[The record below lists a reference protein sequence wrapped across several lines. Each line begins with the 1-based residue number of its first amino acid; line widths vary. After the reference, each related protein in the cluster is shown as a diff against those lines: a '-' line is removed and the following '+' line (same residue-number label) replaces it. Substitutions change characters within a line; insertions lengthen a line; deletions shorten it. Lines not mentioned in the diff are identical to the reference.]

1 MIGKVSTRATV
12 ALIVGIV
19 FLCAVGCQ
27 KEAPKETPKVE
38 EKETPKAEPAKEVKK
53 EEPAPEP
60 SKEEPKPD
68 TKEEPK
74 AEPAKAT
81 AADKLKEAL
90 AAMPQYDLSAGAVE
104 KYLGTL
110 AEVEKEFPGS
120 PEALQAFAAAARTR
134 SDCLVLAAAGVAPDL
149 EKRLLALDGKLAA
162 DQEPNDEAVAAY
174 LNGLAS
180 SMQENAR
187 KLEGDAQEQL
197 NLRAGLLIY
206 LAQERL
212 VKAGKLPA
220 AYLAVPAEWIQAPVA
235 AADAAKPAE
244 GAAQPAEGAA
254 QPEVAAAGDGTAKPA
269 EGAAQPAEGAAQ
281 PAEGAAQPAEGAAQ
295 PAEGAAQPAE
305 GAAQPAEGAAQP
317 AEGAA
322 QPPVSSDGAA
332 AAGTAAP
339 SIQAGG
345 ADVATLLSMVNA
357 KGGAALAARILVA
370 SRLKNGLTSASALP
384 FAARW
389 VQFADAAGPVL
400 CAACGQLGTLK
411 EEYLGDLLFLKENAG
426 LLCAEALPDIEQGMT
441 VAQSVVKNCASG
453 LGLAAEDAQLATPV
467 NALALRSYELA
478 GRLANQLPEG
488 SENDPLLPY
497 FAPLAQALQ
506 SGMLEV
512 LPLDPAIE
520 LFPKDKWAEM
530 KDRLVLRSD
539 LSPLSP
545 TWSFQPIEMIVAD
558 EKGVSKALRPLARVA
573 QGKAQMLDREAG
585 YAWPGKLIVDVEG
598 IARELEEKNKLLKE
612 QNRTYDETVGAFLE
626 DVTIRGTLFKKPD
639 FSIPSVVEAARKL
652 AGEAGQFEGRA
663 FAYLAGQS
671 VINTERPQWPLFP
684 ETVGRAALYAIDIDT
699 PALLFKRIV
708 DSLYYADYK
717 DDRLVKGTG
726 IVGSVPTVYFTEKFV
741 DETVLDTT
749 YKRPLLVYV
758 TDDGSVRFYPPTDVT
773 RKGKMTAKRNP
784 RKRDI
789 PWPGKFQ
796 SVEDPRNPDPLWN
809 LFMAYTSAGN
819 SKFEEQVVGIAAA
832 MKKKWDNGNV
842 IYVVADDNASSGL
855 VIKVAD
861 LLTRLPED
869 APLAEVGKA
878 YPGFAC
884 DAEKAAAQCISNIVV
899 IFPDVEIPYLPG
911 KKKVK
916 EAETSVYCDQK
927 DIESK
932 INAKRGAIKFCYDPE
947 LQKNPQLQGKVVFK
961 FTIGPEGRVTSI
973 SLEQDGLGNTKVTDC
988 TRNIIKG
995 ITFRRPIGGECVIR
1009 YPWNFKP

>member
-1 MIGKVSTRATV
+1 MNGKVSTRAAI
-12 ALIVGIV
+12 ALIVGIL
-19 FLCAVGCQ
+19 FLFVGCQ
-27 KEAPKETPKVE
+27 KEAPKEAPKVE
-38 EKETPKAEPAKEVKK
+38 KKEPAKAEPAKEVKK
-53 EEPAPEP
+53 EEPAQEP
-60 SKEEPKPD
+60 KKEEPKPD
-68 TKEEPK
+68 VKKEEPP
-74 AEPAKAT
+74 AETPKAT
-81 AADKLKEAL
+81 AVDKLKAAL
-90 AAMPQYDLSAGAVE
+90 DSMPQYDLAPGAFE
-104 KYLGTL
+104 KYLGAL
-110 AEVEKEFPGS
+110 AEVEKEFPDS
-120 PEALQAFAAAARTR
+120 PEAMQAYVASARTR

-149 EKRLLALDGKLAA
+149 EKRLLALDGKLGEG
-162 DQEPNDEAVAAY
+162 QEPGDEVVAGY
-174 LNGLAS
+174 LNELAAA
-180 SMQENAR
+180 MQEKA
-187 KLEGDAQEQL
+187 KKMDGDAQEQL
-197 NLRAGLLIY
+197 NLRAGLLMV

-212 VKAGKLPA
+212 VKAGKLPTA
-220 AYLAVPAEWIQAPVA
+220 KLVVPAEWFLATPTPAPA
-235 AADAAKPAE
+235 SADAGAPAAE
-244 GAAQPAEGAA
+244 GA
-254 QPEVAAAGDGTAKPA
+254 QPEVAAAADGTAKPA
-269 EGAAQPAEGAAQ
+269 EGAQPEVAAAADGTAKPAEGAQ
-281 PAEGAAQPAEGAAQ
+281 PAAEGAKPAG
-295 PAEGAAQPAE
+295 PASGL
-305 GAAQPAEGAAQP
+305 
-317 AEGAA
+317 
-322 QPPVSSDGAA
+322 
-332 AAGTAAP
+332 
-339 SIQAGG
+339 QAGG
-345 ADVATLLSMVNA
+345 ADVATLLSTMNS

-370 SRLKNGLTSASALP
+370 SRLKNGLTSAAALP

-400 CAACGQLGTLK
+400 CAACGQLGTIK
-411 EEYLGDLLFLKENAG
+411 EEFLGDVLFLKENAG

-441 VAQSVVKNCASG
+441 VAQSVIKNCASG
-453 LGLAAEDAQLATPV
+453 LGLAAEDAALATPV
-467 NALALRSYELA
+467 NTLALRSYSLA
-478 GRLANQLPEG
+478 AQLVAQPPEG
-488 SENDPLLPY
+488 VENDPLLPH

-506 SGMLEV
+506 SGLQEL
-512 LPLDPAIE
+512 LPLDPVIE

-539 LSPLSP
+539 LSPLAP
-545 TWSFQPIEMIVAD
+545 AWSFQPVELIVAD
-558 EKGVSKALRPLARVA
+558 EKGVSKALRPLARPD
-573 QGKAQMLDREAG
+573 QGKVAMLDREAG
-585 YAWPGKLIVDVEG
+585 YGWPGKLIIDVEG
-598 IARELEEKNKLLKE
+598 IAKELEEKNKALKE
-612 QNRTYDETVGAFLE
+612 QKKPYDESLGAFLE

-639 FSIPSVVEAARKL
+639 FSIPSVVEAAKKL
-652 AGEAGQFEGRA
+652 VDEAGQFEGRA

-671 VINTERPQWPLFP
+671 VINTERTQWPVFP

-699 PALLFKRIV
+699 PALLFKRIL

-749 YKRPLLVYV
+749 YKRPILVLV
-758 TDDGSVRFYPPTDVT
+758 TEDGSVRFYPPTDIT

-784 RKRDI
+784 RRRDI
-789 PWPGKFQ
+789 PWSGKFP

-809 LFMAYTSAGN
+809 LFMAYTHAGN
-819 SKFEEQVVGIAAA
+819 SKFEENVVGIAAA

-842 IYVVADDNASSGL
+842 FYVVADDKASSG
-855 VIKVAD
+855 VVVKVAD

-878 YPGFAC
+878 YPGITC
-884 DAEKAAAQCISNIVV
+884 DPEKAAGQCISNIVV
-899 IFPDVEIPYLPG
+899 LFPDVEIPYLPG

-927 DIESK
+927 DIEAK

>member
-1 MIGKVSTRATV
+1 LEKEEEMNGKVSIRATI

-19 FLCAVGCQ
+19 FLCAGMAGCQ
-27 KEAPKETPKVE
+27 KEAPKEMPKVE
-38 EKETPKAEPAKEVKK
+38 KKEPAKAEPAKEVKK
-53 EEPAPEP
+53 GEPVLEP
-60 SKEEPKPD
+60 TKEEPKPEVK
-68 TKEEPK
+68 KEEPPVE
-74 AEPAKAT
+74 AAKAI
-81 AADKLKEAL
+81 AGDKLKAAL
-90 AAMPQYDLSAGAVE
+90 ESMPQYDLTPGALE
-104 KYLGTL
+104 KYLAGL
-110 AEVEKEFPGS
+110 AEVEKEFPDS
-120 PEALQAFAAAARTR
+120 PEALQAYVASARTR
-134 SDCLVLAAAGVAPDL
+134 SDGLVLAAAGIVPDL
-149 EKRLLALDGKLAA
+149 EKRLLALDGKLA
-162 DQEPNDEAVAAY
+162 DGQEPGDELVAGY
-174 LNGLAS
+174 LNELAAA
-180 SMQENAR
+180 MQERAK
-187 KLEGDAQEQL
+187 KLEGDAQEQI
-197 NLRAGLLIY
+197 NLRSGLLVY

-212 VKAGKLPA
+212 VKAGKLPVA
-220 AYLAVPAEWIQAPVA
+220 HLAVPTDWLLAPAAPQPAAEGAQPAPEGAQPAAEGAQPAAEGAQPAAEGA
-235 AADAAKPAE
+235 AATADGTAMPATSD
-244 GAAQPAEGAA
+244 GAAQPA
-254 QPEVAAAGDGTAKPA
+254 P
-269 EGAAQPAEGAAQ
+269 
-281 PAEGAAQPAEGAAQ
+281 
-295 PAEGAAQPAE
+295 
-305 GAAQPAEGAAQP
+305 
-317 AEGAA
+317 
-322 QPPVSSDGAA
+322 
-332 AAGTAAP
+332 AAP
-339 SIQAGG
+339 SIQVGG
-345 ADVATLLSMVNA
+345 ADVATLLAMVNA
-357 KGGAALAARILVA
+357 KGGAALAARVLVA
-370 SRLKNGLTSASALP
+370 SRLKNGLTSAAALP

-426 LLCAEALPDIEQGMT
+426 LLCAEALPDIDQGMT

-453 LGLAAEDAQLATPV
+453 LGLAAEDAALATPV

-478 GRLANQLPEG
+478 GRLTNQLPEG
-488 SENDPLLPY
+488 TQNDPLLPH

-506 SGMLEV
+506 SGMQEV
-512 LPLDPAIE
+512 LPLDPVVE
-520 LFPKDKWAEM
+520 LFPKEKWAEM
-530 KDRLVLRSD
+530 KDALVLRSD
-539 LSPLSP
+539 LSHLSP
-545 TWSFQPIEMIVAD
+545 AWSFQPLEMIVAD

-585 YAWPGKLIVDVEG
+585 VAWPGKLIIDVEG
-598 IARELEEKNKLLKE
+598 IAKELEEKNTAAKE
-612 QNRTYDETVGAFLE
+612 AKKPYDDSLGAFLE

-639 FSIPSVVEAARKL
+639 FSIPSVVEAAKKL
-652 AGEAGQFEGRA
+652 VDEAGQFEGRA
-663 FAYLAGQS
+663 FAYLAGQN
-671 VINTERPQWPLFP
+671 VLNTERPSWPLFP

-749 YKRPLLVYV
+749 YKRPLLVLV
-758 TDDGSVRFYPPTDVT
+758 TEDGSVRFYPPTDIT

-784 RKRDI
+784 RRRDI
-789 PWPGKFQ
+789 PWPGKFP
-796 SVEDPRNPDPLWN
+796 SVEDPRNPDPIWN
-809 LFMAYTSAGN
+809 LFMAYTHAGN
-819 SKFEEQVVGIAAA
+819 SKFEENVVGIAAA

-842 IYVVADDNASSGL
+842 IYVVADDKASSGL
-855 VIKVAD
+855 VVKVAD

-869 APLAEVGKA
+869 APLAEIGKA
-878 YPGFAC
+878 FPGFAC
-884 DAEKAAAQCISNIVV
+884 DPEKAAGQCISNIVV

-927 DIESK
+927 DIEAK

>member
-1 MIGKVSTRATV
+1 MNGKVSIRAAI
-12 ALIVGIV
+12 ALVVGILFV
-19 FLCAVGCQ
+19 CVVVAGCQ
-27 KEAPKETPKVE
+27 KEAPKDAPKVE
-38 EKETPKAEPAKEVKK
+38 KKDAPKAEPAKEVKK

-60 SKEEPKPD
+60 KKEEAPEVK
-68 TKEEPK
+68 KEEPK
-74 AEPAKAT
+74 AEPPKVS
-81 AADKLKEAL
+81 AAEKLKAAL
-90 AAMPQYDLSAGAVE
+90 DGMPQYDLAPGAVE
-104 KYLGTL
+104 KHLAAL
-110 AEVEKEFPGS
+110 AEVEKEFPDS
-120 PEALQAFAAAARTR
+120 PEALQAFAASARTR
-134 SDCLVLAAAGVAPDL
+134 SDCLVLAAAGVAADL
-149 EKRLLALDGKLAA
+149 EKRLLALDGKLT
-162 DQEPNDEAVAAY
+162 DGQELGDELVAAY
-174 LNGLAS
+174 LNELAV
-180 SMQENAR
+180 SMQEKAR
-187 KLEGDAQEQL
+187 KMEGDAQEQL
-197 NLRAGLLIY
+197 NLRAALLMF

-220 AYLAVPAEWIQAPVA
+220 AHLAVPAEWLVA
-235 AADAAKPAE
+235 ATAVAQPAEAASAEAAKPAE
-244 GAAQPAEGAA
+244 GTAAAPAEAAKPAEGTAVAPAEADKPAEGSVAAPAEAAKPAEGSVAAPAEGTA
-254 QPEVAAAGDGTAKPA
+254 QPEVAAAADGTAQPA
-269 EGAAQPAEGAAQ
+269 PSSDGAAQPAPV
-281 PAEGAAQPAEGAAQ
+281 PA
-295 PAEGAAQPAE
+295 
-305 GAAQPAEGAAQP
+305 
-317 AEGAA
+317 
-322 QPPVSSDGAA
+322 
-332 AAGTAAP
+332 
-339 SIQAGG
+339 SIQATG
-345 ADVATLLSMVNA
+345 ADVATVLSMVNA
-357 KGGAALAARILVA
+357 KGGAALAARILIA
-370 SRLKNGLTSASALP
+370 SRLKNGLTGAAALP

-389 VQFADAAGPVL
+389 IQFADAAGPVL
-400 CAACGQLGTLK
+400 CAACGQLGTVK
-411 EEYLGDLLFLKENAG
+411 EQYLADLLFLRENAG
-426 LLCAEALPDIEQGMT
+426 LLCAEAIPDIDQGMSVT
-441 VAQSVVKNCASG
+441 QSVVKNCASG
-453 LGLAAEDAQLATPV
+453 LGLAPEDASLATPV
-467 NALALRSYELA
+467 NALALRTYELV

-488 SENDPLLPY
+488 TQNDPLLPL

-512 LPLDPAIE
+512 LPLDPAVE
-520 LFPKDKWAEM
+520 LFPKEKWAEM

-545 TWSFQPIEMIVAD
+545 AWSFQPVEMMVAD

-585 YAWPGKLIVDVEG
+585 LAWPGKLIIDVEG
-598 IARELEEKNKLLKE
+598 IAKELEAKNAALKE
-612 QNRTYDETVGAFLE
+612 QKRTYDETVGAFLE

-639 FSIPSVVEAARKL
+639 FSIPSVVEAAKQL
-652 AGEAGQFEGRA
+652 ANEAGQFEGRA

-671 VINTERPQWPLFP
+671 VVNTERPQWPLFP

-741 DETVLDTT
+741 DESVLDTT

-758 TDDGSVRFYPPTDVT
+758 TDDGSVRFYPPTDIT

-789 PWPGKFQ
+789 PWPGKFPA
-796 SVEDPRNPDPLWN
+796 VEDPRNPDPLWN
-809 LFMAYTSAGN
+809 LFMSYTSAGN

-855 VIKVAD
+855 VVKVAD

-869 APLAEVGKA
+869 APLVEVGKA
-878 YPGFAC
+878 YPGIAC
-884 DAEKAAAQCISNIVV
+884 DPEKAAGQCISNIVV

-916 EAETSVYCDQK
+916 EAETAVYCDQK